1 LVDHL
6 GLISEVVVS
15 AANCNDRDGLQILVD
30 RLRIK
35 GHVPQ
40 LIYAD
45 QGYTGDSLKSWMK
58 DRGIKLEIVKRAQ
71 GICIKDGSLKTIENF
86 VVLPKRWIVERTFA
100 WLGRFRRLSKDY
112 EYYPSTSETF
122 IYLGMTK
129 LMLRRISEG
138 NFDF

>member
-112 EYYPSTSETF
+112 EYYPSTS
-122 IYLGMTK
+122 
-129 LMLRRISEG
+129 
-138 NFDF
+138 